1 MYISQRAHNIKASV
15 TLAISAK
22 AKQLKSEGL
31 DVIGFGAGE
40 PDFDTPENIKNAG
53 IEAIKKGDTKYTPA
67 SGSLALKKAVIEKF
81 KRDNGLDYEAKQ
93 ISINCGAKHSIFNI
107 IMVLCNEGDE
117 ILLPAPYWV
126 SYPDQIK
133 FAGGVPVILDTDDST
148 SFKITAE
155 SLKSVVT
162 PKTKAIILNS
172 PSNPTGMLY
181 SKEELEAIAAVA
193 VDNDIIVIS
202 DEIYE
207 ELVYD
212 NHKHI
217 SIASLNEEIYKRTV
231 VVNGVSKSYA
241 MTGWRIGYMAGPAEI
256 IAAVNNLQSHSTSN
270 PASISQAAS
279 VEAILGPQDAVG
291 KMLAAFDERRKYM
304 VKALNDIDGIS
315 CLNPQGAFYCF
326 PNISGLFGKSY
337 NGRKITGSLDF
348 AEILLDEAKVAIV
361 PGIGFGQDDC
371 MRMSYAT
378 SMENIK
384 KGIERIKEFV
394 NKLS

>member
-241 MTGWRIGYMAGPAEI
+241 MTGWRIGYMAGPEKLLLQLI
-256 IAAVNNLQSHSTSN
+256 ICR
-270 PASISQAAS
+270 
-279 VEAILGPQDAVG
+279 AILRQ
-291 KMLAAFDERRKYM
+291 
-304 VKALNDIDGIS
+304 
-315 CLNPQGAFYCF
+315 
-326 PNISGLFGKSY
+326 
-337 NGRKITGSLDF
+337 
-348 AEILLDEAKVAIV
+348 ILLQFLRQQVSKLFLDL
-361 PGIGFGQDDC
+361 
-371 MRMSYAT
+371 RMLLEKCLQHL
-378 SMENIK
+378 MNEENIW
-384 KGIERIKEFV
+384 
-394 NKLS
+394 